1 MTEQIR
7 LRIDSQ
13 LAEEAHE
20 VCREIGITPTAAVS
34 MFFAQMVKLR
44 GLPFRPS
51 DFPALEDRKSTRLN
65 SSHFPYTTLFGCM
78 GSAAK
83 SALRRQRRFP
93 CFLRKWLNCA
103 ACRFAPVIFRRW
115 KIGRAHV

>member
-13 LAEEAHE
+13 LADEADA

-51 DFPALEDRKSTRLN
+51 NFPSLDEYGVTLAQATIAED
-65 SSHFPYTTLFGCM
+65 
-78 GSAAK
+78 
-83 SALRRQRRFP
+83 SALAEIASSR
-93 CFLRKWLNCA
+93 NA
-103 ACRFAPVIFRRW
+103 
-115 KIGRAHV
+115 GRLKAFTGKL

>member
-7 LRIDSQ
+7 LRIDTD
-13 LAEEAHE
+13 LVEEADE

-51 DFPALEDRKSTRLN
+51 DFPALDEYGVTLAQATAAED
-65 SSHFPYTTLFGCM
+65 
-78 GSAAK
+78 
-83 SALRRQRRFP
+83 SALAEIA
-93 CFLRKWLNCA
+93 LSRKAGKLTP
-103 ACRFAPVIFRRW
+103 FTG
-115 KIGRAHV
+115 KL

>member
-7 LRIDSQ
+7 LRIDSN
-13 LAEEAHE
+13 LAEEADE

-51 DFPALEDRKSTRLN
+51 DFPALEEYGATLSQATAAEDAALAEIAVSRKAGKLTPFTGKL
-65 SSHFPYTTLFGCM
+65 
-78 GSAAK
+78 
-83 SALRRQRRFP
+83 
-93 CFLRKWLNCA
+93 
-103 ACRFAPVIFRRW
+103 
-115 KIGRAHV
+115 

>member
-7 LRIDSQ
+7 FRIESE
-13 LAEEAHE
+13 LADEAAV

-51 DFPALEDRKSTRLN
+51 DFPALDEYGVTLAQATAAED
-65 SSHFPYTTLFGCM
+65 
-78 GSAAK
+78 A
-83 SALRRQRRFP
+83 ALRETGASRKAGKLKRFTGT
-93 CFLRKWLNCA
+93 L
-103 ACRFAPVIFRRW
+103 
-115 KIGRAHV
+115 

>member
-13 LAEEAHE
+13 LVEEADA
-20 VCREIGITPTAAVS
+20 VCRAIGITPTAAVS

-51 DFPALEDRKSTRLN
+51 DFPALDEYGVTLAQATAAED
-65 SSHFPYTTLFGCM
+65 
-78 GSAAK
+78 
-83 SALRRQRRFP
+83 SALAEIA
-93 CFLRKWLNCA
+93 LSRKAGKLET
-103 ACRFAPVIFRRW
+103 FTG
-115 KIGRAHV
+115 KL

>member
-7 LRIDSQ
+7 LRIDRQ

-44 GLPFRPS
+44 GLPF
-51 DFPALEDRKSTRLN
+51 AL
-65 SSHFPYTTLFGCM
+65 
-78 GSAAK
+78 A
-83 SALRRQRRFP
+83 
-93 CFLRKWLNCA
+93 
-103 ACRFAPVIFRRW
+103 IFRCW
-115 KIGRAHV
+115 MNTA

>member
-7 LRIDSQ
+7 LRIDRE
-13 LAEEAHE
+13 LAEAADA

-51 DFPALEDRKSTRLN
+51 DFPALDEYGVTLAQARRRKTPPWLKSRRRATRAGWKP
-65 SSHFPYTTLFGCM
+65 SPAAYDP
-78 GSAAK
+78 GSALGTHQENGGQIAAAHSGK
-83 SALRRQRRFP
+83 SL
-93 CFLRKWLNCA
+93 
-103 ACRFAPVIFRRW
+103 
-115 KIGRAHV
+115 

>member
-7 LRIDSQ
+7 LRIDTD
-13 LAEEAHE
+13 LAEEADE

-51 DFPALEDRKSTRLN
+51 DFPALDEYGVTLAQATAAED
-65 SSHFPYTTLFGCM
+65 
-78 GSAAK
+78 
-83 SALRRQRRFP
+83 SALAEIASSRE
-93 CFLRKWLNCA
+93 A
-103 ACRFAPVIFRRW
+103 
-115 KIGRAHV
+115 GRLETFTGKL

>member
-13 LAEEAHE
+13 LAEEADV
-20 VCREIGITPTAAVS
+20 VCRELGITPTAAVS

-51 DFPALEDRKSTRLN
+51 DFPALDEYGVTLAQATAAED
-65 SSHFPYTTLFGCM
+65 
-78 GSAAK
+78 
-83 SALRRQRRFP
+83 SALAEIESSRQAGKLETFTGK
-93 CFLRKWLNCA
+93 L
-103 ACRFAPVIFRRW
+103 
-115 KIGRAHV
+115 

>member
-7 LRIDSQ
+7 LRIDSR
-13 LAEEAHE
+13 LADEADA

-51 DFPALEDRKSTRLN
+51 DFPALEE
-65 SSHFPYTTLFGCM
+65 YGVTL
-78 GSAAK
+78 AQATIAED
-83 SALRRQRRFP
+83 SALAEIASS
-93 CFLRKWLNCA
+93 RKA
-103 ACRFAPVIFRRW
+103 
-115 KIGRAHV
+115 

>member
-7 LRIDSQ
+7 LRINSQ
-13 LAEEAHE
+13 LAEEADL

-51 DFPALEDRKSTRLN
+51 DFPALDEYGVTLAQATAAED
-65 SSHFPYTTLFGCM
+65 
-78 GSAAK
+78 
-83 SALRRQRRFP
+83 SALAEIESS
-93 CFLRKWLNCA
+93 RKAGKLVT
-103 ACRFAPVIFRRW
+103 FTG
-115 KIGRAHV
+115 KL

>member
-13 LAEEAHE
+13 LASEADV
-20 VCREIGITPTAAVS
+20 VCREIGITPTVAVS

-51 DFPALEDRKSTRLN
+51 DFPALEE
-65 SSHFPYTTLFGCM
+65 YGVTLADATM
-78 GSAAK
+78 AED
-83 SALRRQRRFP
+83 SALAEIASS
-93 CFLRKWLNCA
+93 RKARKLA
-103 ACRFAPVIFRRW
+103 TFTG
-115 KIGRAHV
+115 KL